1 MIVIN
6 FMTLA
11 SFVRFKRLQQWAHD
25 LFSYSNV
32 HCFLFS
38 WFKCSNKIMLMIYL
52 INYLTSFIRWGDWLK
67 LEGAHD
73 CHRLH
78 DEPGEETGVI
88 SSYWDL
94 WMICLRKIY
103 RCLPLWTRTRYSPKT
118 PWLIWNRSTWVS
130 ETTLSA
136 RSSSSQILQTG
147 SELETVHTITTSLCF
162 LKAGA
167 WLNCSA
173 FLAQGLHLCGAKF
186 VVAYMQVPAGPPYD
200 QQGLCPSCGDHS

>member
-6 FMTLA
+6 YMTLA

-52 INYLTSFIRWGDWLK
+52 INYLTSFIRWGEGPDWLK

-73 CHRLH
+73 RHRLH

-94 WMICLRKIY
+94 WMICLRKK
-103 RCLPLWTRTRYSPKT
+103 LSLSPIMDKDK
-118 PWLIWNRSTWVS
+118 V
-130 ETTLSA
+130 
-136 RSSSSQILQTG
+136 
-147 SELETVHTITTSLCF
+147 ITQDSLVDM
-162 LKAGA
+162 KQKHMSIR
-167 WLNCSA
+167 ND
-173 FLAQGLHLCGAKF
+173 LCQPEAPPPKYCRL
-186 VVAYMQVPAGPPYD
+186 VASLRLRIQLLYA
-200 QQGLCPSCGDHS
+200 S